1 MITSHGGVL
10 RVGHE
15 GSDGLRSVGVSE
27 QTGETLWQQVQ
38 QALQPN
44 LSRPT
49 FETWIRPARF
59 LSFSA
64 GELRLEAPNA
74 FTCSWLRKNY
84 QSQIAAVASEIAG
97 CSVAVEVVAASGGTD
112 PHPSL
117 AGTPPAES
125 PLPASGSSEAPA
137 AAGNVLFPGSRA
149 SDSVPGSLPAGPGQ
163 QGMAAAITPQSPA
176 GGIPLAG
183 LNSRYS
189 FSRFVVGPNSR
200 MAHAA
205 ALAVAESPGREFN
218 PLFICGGVGLGK
230 THLMQAIGH
239 YRLEI
244 DPLARVFYVS
254 TETFTNDLIQAIRKD
269 GMQAFRD
276 RYRAAD
282 LILVDDIQFI
292 EGKEYTQEEF
302 FHTFNAL
309 HEAGRQIVIASDRPP
324 SQIPRLQERLI
335 SRFSMG
341 LIADIQV
348 PDLETRMAILQKKAE
363 GEEMH
368 LPRDLIQYIAG
379 RFTSNI
385 RELEGALTRAG
396 AFASITGLPMTVESV
411 APMLDPVGHD
421 VEVTPKQVL
430 DKVSEVFGV
439 GIEEMKSPSR
449 RRNVSQARQVGMF
462 LMRQSTTLSLPRI
475 GEVFGGKDHS
485 TVMYAIEQVE
495 KKLSSDPTTAR
506 QVQQVRDLLQID
518 SRKRR

>member
-1 MITSHGGVL
+1 MQQG
-10 RVGHE
+10 
-15 GSDGLRSVGVSE
+15 E
-27 QTGETLWQQVQ
+27 QLWHRVQ

-44 LSRPT
+44 LSKPT

-59 LSFSA
+59 LA
-64 GELRLEAPNA
+64 YADGQLRLEAPNA
-74 FTCSWLRKNY
+74 FTCGWLRKNY

-97 CSVAVEVVAASGGTD
+97 RSVVVEVVAAAGGGSEPGLPPVAGGGT
-112 PHPSL
+112 
-117 AGTPPAES
+117 GRS
-125 PLPASGSSEAPA
+125 PLRGSSTRPEGSDG
-137 AAGNVLFPGSRA
+137 AAGSGADGAFPAREGS
-149 SDSVPGSLPAGPGQ
+149 SQGGPPPMGPG
-163 QGMAAAITPQSPA
+163 GRPA
-176 GGIPLAG
+176 AG
-183 LNSRYS
+183 LNPRYS

-200 MAHAA
+200 MGHAA
-205 ALAVAESPGREFN
+205 ALAVAEAPGREFN

-244 DPLARVFYVS
+244 DPQARVFYVS

-269 GMQAFRD
+269 SMQAFRD

-324 SQIPRLQERLI
+324 NQIPRLQERLI

-348 PDLETRMAILQKKAE
+348 PDLETRMAILHKKAE
-363 GEEMH
+363 SEQMA
-368 LPRDLIQYIAG
+368 LPRELIQYIAG

-385 RELEGALTRAG
+385 RELEGALTRAV

-411 APMLDPVGHD
+411 APMLDPVGND

-430 DKVSEVFGV
+430 EKVSEVFGV
-439 GIEEMKSPSR
+439 SVEEMKSPSR
-449 RRNVSQARQVGMF
+449 RRAVSQARQVGMF
-462 LMRQSTTLSLPRI
+462 LMRQSTNLSLPRI
-475 GEVFGGKDHS
+475 GEAFGGKDHS
-485 TVMYAIEQVE
+485 TVMYAVEQVE
-495 KKLSSDPTTAR
+495 KKLSADPAVAR

>member
-1 MITSHGGVL
+1 VQQGD
-10 RVGHE
+10 E
-15 GSDGLRSVGVSE
+15 
-27 QTGETLWQQVQ
+27 LWHQIQ
-38 QALQPN
+38 QALQAN
-44 LSRPT
+44 LSKPT
-49 FETWIRPARF
+49 FETWIRPARA
-59 LSFSA
+59 LTFS
-64 GELRLEAPNA
+64 GGTLRLEAPTA
-74 FTCSWLRKNY
+74 FASGWLRKHY
-84 QSQIAAVASEIAG
+84 LTQIQALGTELSGHPVAI
-97 CSVAVEVVAASGGTD
+97 EVVSAPEQPQAN
-112 PHPSL
+112 
-117 AGTPPAES
+117 
-125 PLPASGSSEAPA
+125 PA
-137 AAGNVLFPGSRA
+137 AQGKVMIVSEGESRTPA
-149 SDSVPGSLPAGPGQ
+149 RDDSR
-163 QGMAAAITPQSPA
+163 TPKGAPSKERP
-176 GGIPLAG
+176 PAG
-183 LNSRYS
+183 LNPRYR

-218 PLFICGGVGLGK
+218 PLFLCGGVGLGK

-239 YRLEI
+239 YRHEI

-309 HEAGRQIVIASDRPP
+309 HEAGRQLVIASDRPP

-341 LIADIQV
+341 LIADIQA
-348 PDLETRMAILQKKAE
+348 PDLETRMAILHKKAE
-363 GEEMH
+363 VEQMA

-385 RELEGALTRAG
+385 RELEGALTRAV

-411 APMLDPVGHD
+411 APMLDPVGND
-421 VEVTPKQVL
+421 VEVTPQQVL

-439 GIEEMKSPSR
+439 GIEEMLSPSR
-449 RRNVSQARQVGMF
+449 KRAISQARQVGMF
-462 LMRQSTTLSLPRI
+462 LMRQTTNLSLPRI
-475 GEVFGGKDHS
+475 GGAFGGKDHS
-485 TVMYAIEQVE
+485 TVMYAVEQVE
-495 KKLSSDPTTAR
+495 RKLHSDPGLAR

-518 SRKRR
+518 SRKRK